1 MKKTYFSS
9 NFQRKSTTVKDSIN
23 NLNLC
28 YDCRGHREE
37 MFIKDLKIKLNL
49 NKT

>member
-9 NFQRKSTTVKDSIN
+9 NFQRKSTTKDSSN
-23 NLNLC
+23 NVNLC
-28 YDCRGHREE
+28 YDCKGHREE
-37 MFIKDLKIKLNL
+37 MFIKDLKRKLNL